1 MIIATA
7 GHVDHGKTSL
17 VTHLTGTD
25 TDRLAEEK
33 RRGLSIDLGFAYY
46 QPDPGDEGDG
56 GSEKVLGFIDVPG
69 HQRFINTMISGVSG
83 IDLGMLV
90 IAADDSVMPQTRE
103 HLEIMRLLGLQDFI
117 LVITKI
123 DRVDKEL
130 VEMVSV
136 EAQELLSQFQANNQ
150 GEFHVSNETGE
161 GIEELQSFL
170 HRALKQHVPKSR
182 AGYFRLS
189 IDRSFSLKGIGLVVT
204 GTILSGEVAEDNTLQ
219 LLPQGKKLRV
229 RQLHAQDRPVNKAFA
244 GVRCALNLTG
254 DVEKSEIAKGDWLT
268 GEKAAGTTD
277 CITALATFLDS
288 PVRLKQG
295 MPVKLYIGA
304 KHVDARLGLFN
315 STLEHADEKQLVQ
328 LRTDEAVC
336 CSRGDRLILRD
347 YSEKFLLGGARVLDP
362 CAARSNDLS
371 GFQQQ
376 ILTSLNHDTFGS
388 AVRYLL
394 LDCKQVMNYSDYCLK
409 WNLSEGEAYAI
420 LEADNIVSQLV
431 FPEFDSSVY
440 ALTEHRWQ
448 ELQQQVEEKVRLY
461 HESHS
466 DQPGMPQDLLKDDVL
481 VPAILNTLQQG
492 KSLVVENGI
501 ARLTGFKPGMS
512 EKVNEQWQQMEQFL
526 EKAGLDIPL
535 ISEIE
540 NKTGIRGRDMKHLL
554 NVALK
559 AGDIV
564 RISPKRVGLPASL
577 RTIADHVTTM
587 SASKPRFSVIDFKDH
602 LGIGR
607 NYAIE
612 LLDYLDSLGFTQ
624 REGNER
630 SVVDE
635 LIPEKVFG

>member
-1 MIIATA
+1 VIIATA

-17 VTHLTGTD
+17 VKHLTGTD

-46 QPDPGDEGDG
+46 QPDPGE
-56 GSEKVLGFIDVPG
+56 ERVLGFIDVPG

-123 DRVDKEL
+123 DRVDPEL
-130 VEMVSV
+130 VEMVSA
-136 EAQELLSQFQANNQ
+136 EAQELLAQFQANIH

-161 GIEELQSFL
+161 GIDGLQAFL
-170 HRALKQHVPKSR
+170 HRALQQHVPKSR
-182 AGYFRLS
+182 EGYFRLS

-204 GTILSGEVAEDNTLQ
+204 GTILSGEVTEEDTLQ

-229 RQLHAQDRPVNKAFA
+229 RQLHAQDRLVKKASA

-254 DVEKSEIAKGDWLT
+254 DVEKSEISKGDWLT
-268 GEKAAGTTD
+268 REKAAGTTD

-288 PVRLKQG
+288 PVRLKHG
-295 MPVKLYIGA
+295 MPVKLYVGA
-304 KHVDARLGLFN
+304 KHLDARLGLFN
-315 STLEHADEKQLVQ
+315 STFENEEEKQIVQ
-328 LRTDEAVC
+328 VRTDEPVC

-362 CAARSNDLS
+362 GAARSAELS
-371 GFQQQ
+371 GIQKQF
-376 ILTSLNHDTFGS
+376 LTSLNHDAFAD
-388 AVRYLL
+388 AVHYYL
-394 LDCKQVMNYSDYCLK
+394 LDCQQVMNYSDYCRK
-409 WNLSEGEAYAI
+409 WNLSEVEANAL
-420 LEADNIVSQLV
+420 LEADNILSQLV
-431 FPEFDSSVY
+431 FPELESVVH
-440 ALTEHRWQ
+440 AVTKKKWQ
-448 ELQQQVEEKVRLY
+448 ELQQGVEEKVRLY
-461 HESHS
+461 HENHS
-466 DQPGMPQDLLKDDVL
+466 DQPGMPLESLDDDTL
-481 VPAILNTLQQG
+481 VPALLHTLQQS
-492 KSLVVENGI
+492 KFLVVENGI

-512 EKVNEQWQQMEQFL
+512 DKINQQWQQMEQFL
-526 EKAGLDIPL
+526 EKSGLEIPL

-564 RISPKRVGLPASL
+564 RISPKRVGL
-577 RTIADHVTTM
+577 RTTM
-587 SASKPRFSVIDFKDH
+587 KAISEKVVAMSTNKPRFTVIDFRDY
-602 LGIGR
+602 LGTGR

-612 LLDYLDSLGFTQ
+612 LLDYLDSVGFTS

-630 SVVDE
+630 VVIDKN
-635 LIPEKVFG
+635 IPEKVFG